1 MSPLVKV
8 VGVVVLLTLI
18 GCTASSSS
26 QIEIRGDQVTI
37 DAAYKLVS
45 SLRERDAELRS
56 FKGLYQVK
64 FRQGDERWGLRQ
76 VVVFERPSKFRL
88 ETLPKTGAYALNLLV
103 TKEQSALYLDNV
115 EKRVIEGKEL
125 EAFFRQFFKLPAGE
139 KEMMSFF
146 GGRIPIRYL
155 DAPDLRIYE
164 DEDAYVV
171 VKGDKEY
178 VWRVAKDT
186 LVVSD
191 FEVRNRFSGALLFSV
206 EFDAVQSKPVAN
218 GAAIH
223 IPTSYSLHDRKED
236 FEMKGTLQNVQLGEQ
251 IRASLFE
258 VEIPAGYERSEG
270 L

>member
-1 MSPLVKV
+1 MKAL
-8 VGVVVLLTLI
+8 GVVAFLTFV
-18 GCTASSSS
+18 GCTTTSSSR
-26 QIEIRGDQVTI
+26 IEIRGDQVAI
-37 DAAYKLVS
+37 DVAYRLVS
-45 SLRERDAELRS
+45 SLRERDAELHS

-146 GGRIPIRYL
+146 GGRIPVRYL

-164 DEDAYVV
+164 EEDAYVI

-178 VWRVAKDT
+178 VWRISKET

-191 FEVRNRFSGALLFSV
+191 FEVRNRFSDALLFSV
-206 EFDAVQSKPVAN
+206 EFDSMQLKPVSGGSAVV
-218 GAAIH
+218 
-223 IPTSYSLHDRKED
+223 IPTSYSLYDRKED
-236 FEMKGTLQNVQLGEQ
+236 FEMKGILQNVQLGEQ
-251 IRASLFE
+251 IRSSLFE
-258 VEIPAGYERSEG
+258 VEIPADYERSEG